1 MTWNSVG
8 DGRLS
13 STKMAYSPA
22 ATTDSLPFS
31 VEGLILGASTP
42 LAEVIESS
50 DEWLRRRRAA
60 IVAIAAGLA

>member
-50 DEWLRRRRAA
+50 DDGFGDD
-60 IVAIAAGLA
+60 GLPSSRSQLA